1 MEKSPDLDLEN
12 SQASDLFCGFRIFSN
27 LEGKDMRFPKAP
39 VFIVALTILFC
50 SWSIWAQDSDR
61 EVEIHKNVKLMVTS
75 TGTDIPADLVSQYK
89 AFLPLFETVLK
100 ESIADQTE
108 ECAITFRLAPGVKEV
123 GAAKTKRPTARVTAF
138 RRNSKQEFLGVLILY
153 SYATSGL
160 VNKEET
166 EQFLTKQILQPAECH
181 KTE

>member
-12 SQASDLFCGFRIFSN
+12 SKPNLFKHN
-27 LEGKDMRFPKAP
+27 LEGKIMRFPKAP
-39 VFIVALTILFC
+39 FFIVSLTILFC

-61 EVEIHKNVKLMVTS
+61 EVEIHKNVKLLITS
-75 TGTDIPADLVSQYK
+75 TDTDIPSDLASQYK

-100 ESIADQTE
+100 ESITAQTE
-108 ECAITFRLAPGVKEV
+108 DCAITFRLAPGIKEV

-138 RRNSKQEFLGVLILY
+138 RRNSKQEFFGALILY
-153 SYATSGL
+153 SYTTSGL

-166 EQFLTKQILQPAECH
+166 QQFLTKQILQPAECH